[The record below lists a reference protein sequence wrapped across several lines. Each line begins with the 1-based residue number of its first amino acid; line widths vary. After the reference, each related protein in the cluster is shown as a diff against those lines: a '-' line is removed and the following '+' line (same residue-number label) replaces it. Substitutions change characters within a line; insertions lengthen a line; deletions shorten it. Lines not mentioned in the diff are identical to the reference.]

1 MDGTSQNL
9 PPPDEGLD
17 EPRLI
22 ADGGLA
28 ARIGRVAA
36 PALRD
41 LGFRLVRVKISA
53 AQGATLQIMAERPD
67 GVMTIDDCE
76 RASDALSPLFDLEVP
91 LNGPYRLEVSSP
103 GIDRP
108 LVRASD
114 FRRALGHEARIE
126 MAVPL
131 DGRKRF
137 RGRLEAVETRDGA
150 PAVRLRL
157 PAGEG
162 GGEASVELPVA
173 DMGEAKLALSEELI
187 RAALRR
193 DKAATR
199 QRKIENRRQRK
210 SGGRESDR
218 SAVRRPT

>member
-1 MDGTSQNL
+1 
-9 PPPDEGLD
+9 
-17 EPRLI
+17 
-22 ADGGLA
+22 
-28 ARIGRVAA
+28 
-36 PALRD
+36 
-41 LGFRLVRVKISA
+41 
-53 AQGATLQIMAERPD
+53 
-67 GVMTIDDCE
+67 
-76 RASDALSPLFDLEVP
+76 
-91 LNGPYRLEVSSP
+91 
-103 GIDRP
+103 
-108 LVRASD
+108 VRASD

-193 DKAATR
+193 DKASR
-199 QRKIENRRQRK
+199 QRKTENRRQRK